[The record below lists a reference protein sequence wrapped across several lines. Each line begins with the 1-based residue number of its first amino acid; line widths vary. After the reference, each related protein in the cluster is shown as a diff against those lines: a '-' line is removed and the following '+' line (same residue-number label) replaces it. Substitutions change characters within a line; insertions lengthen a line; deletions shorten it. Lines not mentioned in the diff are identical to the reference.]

1 MASTHD
7 FESRQPDTVIITS
20 VETLKTAFQQWAEE
34 QEQARR
40 VDNKDAMLDEATVQ
54 RRLGKSHTTL
64 WRWNNSGFLA
74 CYKVGGKNCYR
85 LTDIERIEGG
95 IKK

>member
-20 VETLKTAFQQWAEE
+20 VETLKAAFQQWAEE
-34 QEQARR
+34 QARR
-40 VDNKDAMLDEATVQ
+40 ADDKDAILDEATVQ
-54 RRLGKSHTTL
+54 RRLGKSRATL
-64 WRWNNSGFLA
+64 WRWNNSGFLT

-85 LTDIERIEGG
+85 LADIKRIEGG